1 MKYLIPLFMLILVGC
16 MTTGTGEPNSEVPTL
31 TRPVDTDL
39 NGEAR
44 RTGNRFFGNIDN
56 PSRVPGADEL
66 RLGLEPT
73 IDCEHCAENAA
84 AVERGDFGTDPG
96 YTVSLKNYR
105 NPAHGCISKE
115 QVSSGEADRL
125 LASQNLSVE
134 NAADD
139 EKRALGAAI
148 KRVQQLNGGVLQ
160 TGIGRMIRGGQV
172 VPGRYPVRF
181 TNDSGSGQRADH
193 IKIGRNRSGA
203 NDHNHNGNS
212 VAQHAHEW
220 AHVIG
225 NNGAYAQFKR
235 YMDSSSYGSNDY
247 CMVSNYADNNNNEQ
261 FAEVFTA
268 FVTEPAIL
276 LNNSRTP
283 RACQKA
289 YQFFRDH
296 FFNRGSRVSSCIPHP
311 LANR

>member
-1 MKYLIPLFMLILVGC
+1 MSCWK
-16 MTTGTGEPNSEVPTL
+16 TGSGETNLEVPTL
-31 TRPVDTDL
+31 TRPVPQNL
-39 NGEAR
+39 NDEAR
-44 RTGNRFFGNIDN
+44 RTGNNLFGSVDN
-56 PSRVPGADEL
+56 PSRIPTDREMQLA
-66 RLGLEPT
+66 LEPRVT
-73 IDCEHCAENAA
+73 CEHCAENAA
-84 AVERGDFGTDPG
+84 AVERGDFGKDPK

-105 NPAHGCISKE
+105 NPRHGCISKE

-134 NAADD
+134 NASDD
-139 EKRALGAAI
+139 EKRAVGAAI
-148 KRVQQLNGGVLQ
+148 KRVQELNGGVLT
-160 TGIGRMIRGGQV
+160 TGIARKIDARGKV
-172 VPGRYPVRF
+172 EPGRYPIRF
-181 TNDSGSGQRADH
+181 TNDTGSGQRRDH
-193 IKIGRNRSGA
+193 IKIGRNKSGPS
-203 NDHNHNGNS
+203 DHVHNGNS

-225 NNGAYAQFKR
+225 NNGAYAMFKQ
-235 YMDSSSYGSNDY
+235 YMDSNSYGSNDY

-283 RACQKA
+283 KACKKA
-289 YQFFRDH
+289 YEFFRDR
-296 FFNRGSRVSSCIPHP
+296 FFNRGERVSNCIPHP